1 MLLLLQASIP
11 LELALATS
19 PRRHMLARSSG
30 DVRDDL
36 DGEILIESASEKLG
50 FCQQAMGRPGKGFN
64 ISPKITIEAFLKGRS
79 QAWDLGELQS
89 FHVPCTRP
97 QSCVFSVPDRPSPAR
112 ALQ

>member
-1 MLLLLQASIP
+1 
-11 LELALATS
+11 
-19 PRRHMLARSSG
+19 MLARSSG

-64 ISPKITIEAFLKGRS
+64 VSPKITIEAFLKGRS

-97 QSCVFSVPDRPSPAR
+97 QSCVFSVPYRPSPAR